1 MAVLSSFFQMFL
13 VFGMYTFDC
22 NKKNNKIWLQFAF
35 LAQCAWLGMNGLHCR
50 RWRLWWCCDTILSAQ
65 MAVLSSFF
73 QKFLVFEMYSFHC
86 NKINNIWLKF
96 VFLEQCAW
104 LGMNCLRCRC
114 WLLWWCC
121 DTWCKMA
128 VLSSFFQMF
137 IVLRMYNFDCNKK
150 ITFDYSLY
158 FWNSVH
164 GWEWMAF
171 VIVVGSND
179 AVTHDAAFSKWL

>member
-1 MAVLSSFFQMFL
+1 MISICIFGTTCVAGNQRPFLLSLTALMMLWHMGCISL
-13 VFGMYTFDC
+13 TET
-22 NKKNNKIWLQFAF
+22 KKYQYLIKIGTARV
-35 LAQCAWLGMNGLHCR
+35 GTNGLHF
-50 RWRLWWCCDTILSAQ
+50 CC
-65 MAVLSSFF
+65 
-73 QKFLVFEMYSFHC
+73 
-86 NKINNIWLKF
+86 
-96 VFLEQCAW
+96 
-104 LGMNCLRCRC
+104 
-114 WLLWWCC
+114 WCC

-128 VLSSFFQMF
+128 VLSRFFQMF
-137 IVLRMYNFDCNKK
+137 IVLGMYNFDCNKK

>member
-1 MAVLSSFFQMFL
+1 MVFNHGSFLSLFWMKIHSKLNEFRIKILDSYIISDLRFL
-13 VFGMYTFDC
+13 LEIQAILPETSP
-22 NKKNNKIWLQFAF
+22 F
-35 LAQCAWLGMNGLHCR
+35 LA
-50 RWRLWWCCDTILSAQ
+50 AQ

-137 IVLRMYNFDCNKK
+137 IVLRMYNFACH
-150 ITFDYSLY
+150 FYSHIICT
-158 FWNSVH
+158 SC
-164 GWEWMAF
+164 
-171 VIVVGSND
+171 
-179 AVTHDAAFSKWL
+179 